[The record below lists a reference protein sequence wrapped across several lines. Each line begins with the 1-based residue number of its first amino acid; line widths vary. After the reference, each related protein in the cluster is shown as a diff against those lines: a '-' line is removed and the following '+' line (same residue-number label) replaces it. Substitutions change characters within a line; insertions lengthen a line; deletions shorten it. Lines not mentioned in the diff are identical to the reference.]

1 MKKRAFQEY
10 TSKPTPELEKE
21 LKTLKER
28 MVNLK
33 IDLATGKVKSLKEMK
48 EMKKSIAQFETLLNA
63 REKNKQS

>member
-10 TSKPTPELEKE
+10 KEKPMPELEKE

-48 EMKKSIAQFETLLNA
+48 EIKKSIAQFETLLNGRA
-63 REKNKQS
+63 K

>member
-10 TSKPTPELEKE
+10 TQKPTLELEKE
-21 LKTLKER
+21 LKALKER

-48 EMKKSIAQFETLLNA
+48 DIKKSIAQFETLLNG
-63 REKNKQS
+63 RKDKK

>member
-1 MKKRAFQEY
+1 MKKKVFQEY
-10 TSKPTPELEKE
+10 MGKPTPELEKE

-63 REKNKQS
+63 RDGKKQS

>member
-1 MKKRAFQEY
+1 MKKRVFQEY
-10 TSKPTPELEKE
+10 KEKPMPELEKE

-48 EMKKSIAQFETLLNA
+48 EIKKSIAQFETLLNE
-63 REKNKQS
+63 RTRKQI

>member
-1 MKKRAFQEY
+1 MKKKAFQEY
-10 TSKPTPELEKE
+10 MGKPTPELEKE

-63 REKNKQS
+63 RDGKKQS